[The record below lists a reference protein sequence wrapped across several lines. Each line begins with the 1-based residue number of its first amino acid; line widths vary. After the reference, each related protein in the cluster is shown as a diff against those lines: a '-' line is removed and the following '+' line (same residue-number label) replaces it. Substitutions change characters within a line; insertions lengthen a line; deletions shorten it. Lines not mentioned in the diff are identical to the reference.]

1 MTQAF
6 RDSRIFSRRRTKR
19 QKYKQAL
26 HIRPCRWQA
35 FRPDMTPACSEP
47 CSHTSLP
54 NSTFPRRRMYSC
66 RYMTCPHR
74 FVHRSASPPD
84 RCWGYRDQYIRR
96 LRLPPGLPDIYSLR
110 NRAHTP
116 CMIRPSTVV
125 RRGTRL
131 RHRGRRTCLI
141 GRRNRVF
148 CSLCPRGIHV

>member
-1 MTQAF
+1 MTQACSHCHTSF
-6 RDSRIFSRRRTKR
+6 PHRRKR
-19 QKYKQAL
+19 QKYKQAF
-26 HIRPCRWQA
+26 HIRPCRWPA
-35 FRPDMTPACSEP
+35 GRPDMTLACSEP
-47 CSHTSLP
+47 CSHTTRP
-54 NSTFPRRRMYSC
+54 NSTCPLRTKNPC
-66 RYMTCPHR
+66 RYMSCPHR

-84 RCWGYRDQYIRR
+84 RCWGCRDQYIRR